1 MRYNAMLKEARMI
14 APQTEEQT
22 SGGQYGHLS
31 IHISDHSTEEER
43 KKKTYPEPA
52 AITRWESRYI
62 KTLYTEI
69 YMQYQYFK

>member
-1 MRYNAMLKEARMI
+1 MQCSKKLEWLHLK
-14 APQTEEQT
+14 QKKQT

-52 AITRWESRYI
+52 AITRRESRYI